1 MGLGAPPQSSACV
14 IHWVALFQ
22 PPHPTTTTATT
33 HTRLSVTPRLCPV
46 WLWRSV
52 GVEVTAP
59 FKRKKRGRV
68 KSLLHCSLLI
78 PLVPPRR
85 IYFFCQL
92 VKGFLCPSEKLAVAF
107 LRRCGCYSRGV
118 MRGYSIRDPTEN
130 GERVRGADDCQK
142 VRIRSPGQS
151 QDRKIPEGTNGN
163 YSSKN
168 NTKWQKGEIEK

>member
-22 PPHPTTTTATT
+22 PPHPTTTT

-92 VKGFLCPSEKLAVAF
+92 VKGLLCPSEKLPVAF

-118 MRGYSIRDPTEN
+118 MRSYSIRDPTEN
-130 GERVRGADDCQK
+130 GEWVRGADDCQK
-142 VRIRSPGQS
+142 VRIRSQDKARTGRFQKEQMGITAAKIIQS
-151 QDRKIPEGTNGN
+151 DRKG
-163 YSSKN
+163 K
-168 NTKWQKGEIEK
+168 